1 MEYKRFYLA
10 IRRYAKNKITRGE
23 FWTEWDYAQRRQGIE
38 PKKQKLIGAK
48 VVGWV

>member
-23 FWTEWDYAQRRQGIE
+23 FWIEWSYAQRLEGIE
-38 PKKQKLIGAK
+38 PKKQILIGRK
-48 VVGWV
+48 VAGWV

>member
-23 FWTEWDYAQRRQGIE
+23 FRIEWKDAQRHEGIE
-38 PKKQKLIGAK
+38 PKKQRLIGAK